1 MRLFARL
8 LDVPPDPLAI
18 ARALSREPG
27 FAFLWNAAA
36 DGTSTIACHPVE
48 QSGDLDPEPSLRS
61 DPELGPLG
69 AAPRWIGLLPYESRR
84 SLERPR
90 WTRAPEDRPP
100 PLSEDVVWRRYGAVV
115 RVHRDVTVVGDDE
128 RLVRELS
135 VLARREGPVEPV
147 KIEPLPSEP
156 DDAHEARIRR
166 ALDLILEGEIY
177 QVNLA
182 RRFDFLVEARALPL
196 LEHLSGKSR
205 VPFGAAFDDG
215 ELRVAAAS
223 PELFLSLDPRGF
235 LRTRPIK
242 GTRPRGHDAAE
253 DARLAADL
261 ERDPKEHAELS
272 MVIDV
277 ERNDLG
283 RIARTGS
290 VRVVGRPRIET
301 SETVHHRVAD
311 VVAWLAPGKTRR
323 ELLESMLPSG
333 SVTGAPKVRAME
345 LIARLESV
353 RRGIYTG
360 AFGALSH
367 DGSLS
372 LAMAIR
378 TLVAKNGTGHYFA
391 GGGIVHG
398 SDPLREVEETRWK
411 AARLLRQSW
420 PSTRPPIIEASLNP
434 WTR

>member
-1 MRLFARL
+1 MRLWARL
-8 LDVPPDPLAI
+8 VDIPADPLGI

-27 FAFLWNAAA
+27 FVFLWDAVG
-36 DGTSTIACHPVE
+36 GTSTIACHPVE
-48 QSGDLDPEPSLRS
+48 QSGELDPEPSLPN

-84 SLERPR
+84 GLERPQ

-100 PLSEDVVWRRYGAVV
+100 PHAGNVVWRRYGAVV
-115 RVHRDVTVVGDDE
+115 RVHRDVTIVGDDE
-128 RLVRELS
+128 RLVRDLS
-135 VLARREGPVEPV
+135 MLARREASVEPV
-147 KIEPLPSEP
+147 RIEPLPSEP
-156 DDAHEARIRR
+156 DEVHEARIRR
-166 ALDLILEGEIY
+166 ALDLIVEGEIY
-177 QVNLA
+177 QVNVA
-182 RRFDFLVEARALPL
+182 RRFDFRVTGGALSL
-196 LEHLSGKSR
+196 LGHLSGKSR
-205 VPFGAAFDDG
+205 VPFGGAFDDG

-223 PELFLSLDPRGF
+223 PELFLSLDARGL

-242 GTRPRGHDAAE
+242 GTRPRGHDATE
-253 DARLAADL
+253 DARLVAEL

-301 SETVHHRVAD
+301 SETVHHRVAE

-323 ELLESMLPSG
+323 DVLESMLPSG

-345 LIARLESV
+345 LIARLESA
-353 RRGIYTG
+353 RRGLYTG

-378 TLVAKNGTGHYFA
+378 TLVARHGTGHYFA

-411 AARLLRQSW
+411 AVRLLRQSW
-420 PSTRPPIIEASLNP
+420 PTARLPIIEA
-434 WTR
+434 